1 MKRTHKK
8 STIALMAIENL
19 INVYVLQVEGI
30 PNRDDYVIAEY
41 LIGEDVVDEY
51 VKSAD
56 ATPEKNIVDMEYEN
70 ALTTVLNNDPRGQFS
85 GKTLKEIFDAP
96 NGKEWVEWALA
107 NMKNKFIVERVR
119 AIYNH
124 NNCGAK

>member
-8 STIALMAIENL
+8 SKIVILPEGCTGMAEGYI
-19 INVYVLQVEGI
+19 LQVEQVG
-30 PNRDDYVIAEY
+30 NLIAVEY
-41 LIGEDVVDEY
+41 LQPEDAEEY
-51 VKSAD
+51 QHSTD

-124 NNCGAK
+124 NNVGTK

>member
-8 STIALMAIENL
+8 SIICILPEDCIGMKEEYILQIEQIGNL
-19 INVYVLQVEGI
+19 IAV
-30 PNRDDYVIAEY
+30 EY
-41 LIGEDVVDEY
+41 LEQNEALEY
-51 VKSAD
+51 VNSAD

-96 NGKEWVEWALA
+96 NGKEWVEWALS
-107 NMKNKFIVERVR
+107 NMKNKFIVDRVR

-124 NNCGAK
+124 NNGGTK

>member
-1 MKRTHKK
+1 
-8 STIALMAIENL
+8 
-19 INVYVLQVEGI
+19 
-30 PNRDDYVIAEY
+30 
-41 LIGEDVVDEY
+41 
-51 VKSAD
+51 
-56 ATPEKNIVDMEYEN
+56 MEYEN

-124 NNCGAK
+124 NNGGIK

>member
-19 INVYVLQVEGI
+19 ENVYPLQVECV

-41 LIGEDVVDEY
+41 LMDEDVIKEY

-107 NMKNKFIVERVR
+107 NMKNKFIVDRVR